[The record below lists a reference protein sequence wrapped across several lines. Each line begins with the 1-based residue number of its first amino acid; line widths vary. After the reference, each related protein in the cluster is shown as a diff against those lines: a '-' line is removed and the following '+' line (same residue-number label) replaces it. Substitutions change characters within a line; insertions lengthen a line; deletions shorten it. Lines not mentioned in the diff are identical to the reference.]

1 MRKFTT
7 LLMLLL
13 LCTATLPAQT
23 VEYPFTI
30 TTDASKPVLY
40 YIYTGRDGNGGKGG
54 AVFYNETPYGGDK
67 QEVCLAYPDP
77 RNPLTQ
83 FWYFMEA
90 EDGKLKIISA
100 EDGKIITV
108 ANTNDAPK
116 CTAMQSESE
125 LTNAYNTWTLDYTNG
140 YYAFKTAD
148 GRTFLSHN
156 GNWATGGNRMGLY
169 NADGSRDEGSRVFF
183 EPAPE
188 GITAGIID
196 TTADAYGDNDAIYDL
211 TGRKIDEITKSGI
224 YIIGGKKVF
233 VK

>member
-1 MRKFTT
+1 MKKFTS
-7 LLMLLL
+7 LLTLLL

-23 VEYPFTI
+23 ADYPFTL
-30 TTDASKPVLY
+30 TTDASNPVLY
-40 YIYTGRDGNGGKGG
+40 YIHTGRDGNGGKGG
-54 AVFYNETPYGGDK
+54 TIFCNEVPYGGDK
-67 QEVCLAYPDP
+67 QEVCLLYPDP
-77 RNPLTQ
+77 SNPLTQ

-90 EDGKLKIISA
+90 EDGKLKIVSA

-116 CTAMQSESE
+116 CTAMKSEDE
-125 LTNAYNTWTLDYTNG
+125 LADCYYTWTLDCTNG
-140 YYAFKTAD
+140 YYAFKTSD

-156 GNWATGGNRMGLY
+156 GNWSSGGNRMGLY
-169 NADGSRDEGSRVFF
+169 NANGSRDEGSRVFF

-188 GITAGIID
+188 EVTAGIID
-196 TTADAYGDNDAIYDL
+196 TTANAQGDNAIYDL
-211 TGRKIDEITKSGI
+211 TGCKIDEITKPGI